1 MNIHIICAQDNN
13 GGIGKNNSLPWYIS
27 EDLIN
32 FKKITSNHTIV
43 MGRKTWDSLPKKP
56 LPNRRNIVLS
66 SQYIE
71 EVECYT
77 SIESCIE
84 SLKKDH
90 ISDIFV
96 IGGKMI
102 YDSFFS
108 NADVLHITF
117 IDQIVDGIDTFF
129 PISMDEIKKDYK
141 MIQEISL
148 AKNCIYTKWINLKED

>member
-1 MNIHIICAQDNN
+1 
-13 GGIGKNNSLPWYIS
+13 
-27 EDLIN
+27 
-32 FKKITSNHTIV
+32 
-43 MGRKTWDSLPKKP
+43 
-56 LPNRRNIVLS
+56 
-66 SQYIE
+66 
-71 EVECYT
+71 
-77 SIESCIE
+77 
-84 SLKKDH
+84 
-90 ISDIFV
+90 
-96 IGGKMI
+96 MI